1 MNILLSVVVLI
12 LFALCVYIIINLFRK
27 LEFLEKNYI
36 ILLDKL
42 ESTIIN
48 MREIDD
54 KQMFENDDEVGV
66 IFRELTDTVN
76 ELSKFVVTEE
86 GT

>member
-66 IFRELTDTVN
+66 IFKELTDTVN